1 MRRPLTWLVALPV
14 IVVGSQV
21 AHGVTYWWT
30 YPQASR
36 RLAVLQ
42 HSGHSY
48 EAYAPVVLGL
58 LFAIELLVF
67 AVAVLDWIRG

>member
-1 MRRPLTWLVALPV
+1 MLRGLAWLVALPV

-21 AHGVTYWWT
+21 AHGVTHWWT